1 MTPQQTAKYWRMW
14 GRVRTA
20 LTTLGEFS
28 KSDADAERHAIHL
41 DALGCQKSS
50 KDLTN
55 RDLDKIF
62 DAFDR
67 VLVIFDGP
75 HQIDREARQPA
86 ARLIWAIDQL
96 GLEEPYLQAIS
107 RDEYGT
113 ADWRSLT
120 EPQLT
125 RFRYTTTRAA
135 RRRSKKSAGR

>member
-1 MTPQQTAKYWRMW
+1 MTPKQTAKYWRMW
-14 GRVRTA
+14 GRLRTA
-20 LTTLGEFS
+20 LVNLGEFS
-28 KSDADAERHAIHL
+28 KADADAERHAIHRE
-41 DALGCQKSS
+41 ALGCEKSS

-67 VLVIFDGP
+67 VLVILDGP

-96 GLEEPYLQAIS
+96 GLDEPYIQAIA
-107 RDEYGT
+107 RDEFQT
-113 ADWRSLT
+113 PDWRSLS

-125 RFRYTTTRAA
+125 RFRYTLTRAA
-135 RRRSKKSAGR
+135 RRRSQKS